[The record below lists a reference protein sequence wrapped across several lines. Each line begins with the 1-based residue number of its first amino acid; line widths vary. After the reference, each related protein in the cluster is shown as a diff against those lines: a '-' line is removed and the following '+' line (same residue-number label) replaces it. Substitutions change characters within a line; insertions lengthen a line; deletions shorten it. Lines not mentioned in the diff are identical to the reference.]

1 MTFSPSSC
9 CLSFR
14 LSYSLPFSFGIFVL
28 LPLYP
33 SIVVNVAGTSQQLDP
48 NGAVV
53 LGINLP
59 SFGEFF
65 NAGSADVFDTT
76 YMDETLRIS
85 RSKVGL
91 VDQLRVFVRSSSSSA
106 SASSYTATET
116 PAASSSIVAMA
127 DADIL
132 AKDNFTIEEEEE
144 NDVDDISPSDY

>member
-48 NGAVV
+48 NGADV

-106 SASSYTATET
+106 SSNIATET
-116 PAASSSIVAMA
+116 AAASSSSVAVT

-132 AKDNFTIEEEEE
+132 AKDDE

>member
-1 MTFSPSSC
+1 MLIILRTRVTFPPSSC

-14 LSYSLPFSFGIFVL
+14 LSYSLPFRFVCPFVL

-33 SIVVNVAGTSQQLDP
+33 STVVNVAGTSQQLDP
-48 NGAVV
+48 NGADV

-106 SASSYTATET
+106 SSNIATET
-116 PAASSSIVAMA
+116 AAASSSSVAVT

-132 AKDNFTIEEEEE
+132 AKDDE